1 MRMTLATV
9 LMRAGARNDAM
20 RQVAAAIGT
29 LDAEPGSYPDLRK
42 KLERLVRA
50 IPRSEP
56 PATPRRDLPNYLDAP
71 GR

>member
-1 MRMTLATV
+1 
-9 LMRAGARNDAM
+9 
-20 RQVAAAIGT
+20 VAAAIGT

-42 KLERLVRA
+42 KLERLERA
-50 IPRSEP
+50 IPRSET